1 LDPLDNASSHLDSSH
16 FAFCYDERMRNLV
29 RPLVFLGLL
38 LILAAALLAQSGTGS
53 LALSAHVAPT
63 GAAAEPVRQFTF
75 YVLTKSYDD
84 ILKEVE
90 QQDALPTRDQFIEKW
105 PCSPEL
111 KKWLKEHDTINLSSP
126 DIEQMLTTD
135 DIMKIPEFFDAYER
149 FNSGGVAKGLPQ
161 PKYKDSDKQNNPA
174 RYQKLHDE
182 YLAETR
188 RYIDANPATIQGIE
202 LKLDT
207 VDPQPSWN
215 KIHSDHRR
223 KVARLAPDTA
233 QLKYLAGKA
242 ETDLDGRASVNGL
255 PAGTY
260 WVSSLGLDASSGDRH
275 VIWDVQAKV
284 LAGQTT
290 RLELSNLNASD
301 LKPYSAP

>member
-1 LDPLDNASSHLDSSH
+1 MKP
-16 FAFCYDERMRNLV
+16 MRNLA
-29 RPLVFLGLL
+29 RYLVFLAVLSC
-38 LILAAALLAQSGTGS
+38 LAATVGSQSGTGS

-63 GAAAEPVRQFTF
+63 GAAPEPVRQFTF

-90 QQDALPTRDQFIEKW
+90 AQDALPTRDEFIDKW
-105 PCSPEL
+105 HCSPEL
-111 KKWLKEHDTINLSSP
+111 KKWMKEHKTIDLGTP
-126 DIEQMLTTD
+126 DIEPMLTPD

-161 PKYKDSDKQNNPA
+161 PKFKESDKQNNPA
-174 RYQKLHDE
+174 RYQKQHDE

-188 RYIDANPATIQGIE
+188 HYIEANPSTVQGIE
-202 LKLDT
+202 LKLDD
-207 VDPQPSWN
+207 VNPQPAWN
-215 KIHSDHRR
+215 KLHSEHRR
-223 KVARLAPDTA
+223 NVARLAPTTA

-242 ETDLDGRASVNGL
+242 DTDLDGRANISGL

-260 WVSSLGLDASSGDRH
+260 WVSSLGLDATSGDRRL
-275 VIWDVQAKV
+275 IWDVQAKV
-284 LAGQTT
+284 MAGQTT

>member
-1 LDPLDNASSHLDSSH
+1 
-16 FAFCYDERMRNLV
+16 MRNLV

-63 GAAAEPVRQFTF
+63 GAAPEPVRQFTF

-90 QQDALPTRDQFIEKW
+90 QQDALPTRAQFIEKW
-105 PCSPEL
+105 SCSPEL
-111 KKWLKEHDTINLSSP
+111 KKWMKDHDTINLSSP

-174 RYQKLHDE
+174 RYQKLHEE

-188 RYIDANPATIQGIE
+188 KYIDANPATIQGIE

-215 KIHSDHRR
+215 KLHSEHRR
-223 KVARLAPDTA
+223 KVARVAPDTA
-233 QLKYLAGKA
+233 QLKYLAGKV
-242 ETDLDGRASVNGL
+242 ETDLDGRASINGL

-275 VIWDVQAKV
+275 FIWDVQARV
-284 LAGQTT
+284 IAGQTT

>member
-1 LDPLDNASSHLDSSH
+1 
-16 FAFCYDERMRNLV
+16 MRNLV

-38 LILAAALLAQSGTGS
+38 LVLAAALLAQSGTGS
-53 LALSAHVAPT
+53 LALSAYVAPT
-63 GAAAEPVRQFTF
+63 GAAPEPVRQFTF

-90 QQDALPTRDQFIEKW
+90 QQDALPTRDQFIDKW
-105 PCSPEL
+105 HCSPEL
-111 KKWLKEHDTINLSSP
+111 KKWMKEHDTINLSSP

-135 DIMKIPEFFDAYER
+135 NIMKIPEFFDAYER

-161 PKYKDSDKQNNPA
+161 PKYKDSDKENNPA
-174 RYQKLHDE
+174 RYQKLHEE

-188 RYIDANPATIQGIE
+188 RYIDANPGTIQGIE
-202 LKLDT
+202 LKLDA
-207 VDPQPSWN
+207 VDPQPGWN
-215 KIHSDHRR
+215 KIHSDHRH
-223 KVARLAPDTA
+223 KMARLAPDTA

-242 ETDLDGRASVNGL
+242 ETDLEGRASVKGL

-275 VIWDVQAKV
+275 FIWNVQARV
-284 LAGQTT
+284 VAGQIT

>member
-1 LDPLDNASSHLDSSH
+1 
-16 FAFCYDERMRNLV
+16 MRNLV
-29 RPLVFLGLL
+29 RPLVFLSLL

-53 LALSAHVAPT
+53 LALSAHMAPT
-63 GAAAEPVRQFTF
+63 GAAPEPVRQFTF

-90 QQDALPTRDQFIEKW
+90 QQDAPPTREQFIEKW
-105 PCSPEL
+105 SCSPEL
-111 KKWLKEHDTINLSSP
+111 KKWMKDHDTINLTSP

-149 FNSGGVAKGLPQ
+149 FNSGGVAKGLPL
-161 PKYKDSDKQNNPA
+161 PKYKESDKQNNPA
-174 RYQKLHDE
+174 RYQKLHEE

-188 RYIDANPATIQGIE
+188 RYIDANPATIQGFE

-207 VDPQPSWN
+207 VDPQPTWN
-215 KIHSDHRR
+215 KIHSEHRR

-242 ETDLDGRASVNGL
+242 ETDLDGRASVSGL

-275 VIWDVQAKV
+275 FIWNVQAKV

-290 RLELSNLNASD
+290 RLELSSLNASD

>member
-1 LDPLDNASSHLDSSH
+1 
-16 FAFCYDERMRNLV
+16 MRNIV

-53 LALSAHVAPT
+53 LALSAHIAPT
-63 GAAAEPVRQFTF
+63 GAAPEPVRQFTF

-90 QQDALPTRDQFIEKW
+90 QQDALPTREQFIEKW
-105 PCSPEL
+105 SCSPEL
-111 KKWLKEHDTINLSSP
+111 KKWMKDHETINLSSP

-135 DIMKIPEFFDAYER
+135 DIMKIPEFLDAYEH
-149 FNSGGVAKGLPQ
+149 FNSGGVAKGLPL
-161 PKYKDSDKQNNPA
+161 PKYKESDKQNNPA
-174 RYQKLHDE
+174 RYQKLHEE

-202 LKLDT
+202 LKLDP
-207 VDPQPSWN
+207 VDPQPAWN

-233 QLKYLAGKA
+233 QLKYLVGKA
-242 ETDLDGRASVNGL
+242 ETDLDGRASINGL

-260 WVSSLGLDASSGDRH
+260 WVSSLGLDAASGDRH
-275 VIWDVQAKV
+275 FIWNVQAKV
-284 LAGQTT
+284 LPGQTT

>member
-1 LDPLDNASSHLDSSH
+1 
-16 FAFCYDERMRNLV
+16 MRNLV

-53 LALSAHVAPT
+53 LALSAQVAPT
-63 GAAAEPVRQFTF
+63 GAASEPVRQFTF
-75 YVLTKSYDD
+75 YVLTRSYDD

-90 QQDALPTRDQFIEKW
+90 QQDVLPTRDQFIEKR
-105 PCSPEL
+105 PGSPEL
-111 KKWLKEHDTINLSSP
+111 KKWMRDHDTINLTSP

-149 FNSGGVAKGLPQ
+149 FNSGGVAKGLPV
-161 PKYKDSDKQNNPA
+161 PKYKDSDKQTNPA

-188 RYIDANPATIQGIE
+188 KYIDANPGTIQGIE
-202 LKLDT
+202 LKLDA
-207 VDPQPSWN
+207 VDPQPMWN

-242 ETDLDGRASVNGL
+242 ETDLDGRASISGL

-260 WVSSLGLDASSGDRH
+260 WVSSLGFDASSGDRH
-275 VIWDVQAKV
+275 FIWDVQAKV
-284 LAGQTT
+284 VAGQTT

-301 LKPYSAP
+301 LKPYSIP